1 MEFSVPQFIE
11 HAPKIVGP
19 LTWRQFLFI
28 GGAVA
33 IVFIL
38 KFFIKIFFVFLLA
51 SVSLIGLASLFA
63 FVKIGGRDVFTVF
76 INFITFSVSSRLY
89 VWQKRRTPPK
99 IVLKKEKVRI
109 LKDEIEKRGLLQI
122 GKASKLRN
130 LSTQIETRTK

>member
-28 GGAVA
+28 GEAVA

-89 VWQKRRTPPK
+89 VWQKKRVPPK
-99 IVLKKEKVRI
+99 IVFKKEKVRI

-122 GKASKLRN
+122 GKTSKLRN
-130 LSTQIETRTK
+130 LSTQI

>member
-11 HAPKIVGP
+11 RAPRIVGP
-19 LTWRQFLFI
+19 LTWKQFLFI

-38 KFFIKIFFVFLLA
+38 KFFIKIFFVFALSSIFL
-51 SVSLIGLASLFA
+51 VGLGSILA
-63 FVKIGGRDVFTVF
+63 FVKIGGRDTFTVLV
-76 INFITFSVSSRLY
+76 NFLTFSTASKLY
-89 VWQKRRTPPK
+89 IWQKRRTPPK
-99 IVLKKEKVRI
+99 IVLKKEKVGI

-130 LSTQIETRTK
+130 LSTQIETRTR

>member
-38 KFFIKIFFVFLLA
+38 KFFIKVFFVFLLT
-51 SVSLIGLASLFA
+51 SVLLLGLAALFA
-63 FVKIGGRDVFTVF
+63 FVQIGGRDVFTVF

-89 VWQKRRTPPK
+89 VWQKIRTTPK
-99 IVLKKEKVRI
+99 IVLKKEKIRI

-122 GKASKLRN
+122 GKASKLRD
-130 LSTQIETRTK
+130 LSMQIETRTK